1 MVPSNTSQYINGGGD
16 THPEGP
22 RFVHGVPEAVLK
34 YPRQASHSHRAE
46 IRLRKFFEF
55 FYRIS
60 CVCIFKMTN
69 NRQDSCVFPVHVPV
83 LAHLAKMSLTLCFI
97 SPQGMFSVT
106 CPHPDIF
113 LVARIEKVLQGG
125 INHCAEPYMKSS
137 DSTKVPTHQW
147 PSTTLFHITRR
158 R

>member
-34 YPRQASHSHRAE
+34 YPRQASPSRRAA
-46 IRLRKFFEF
+46 IGLRQFFKVDDG
-55 FYRIS
+55 IS
-60 CVCIFKMTN
+60 CVCVFKILN
-69 NRQDSCVFPVHVPV
+69 NRQDSCVFPMHVPA
-83 LAHLAKMSLTLCFI
+83 LARMSLTLCLI
-97 SPQGMFSVT
+97 PPQGVFSIT

-137 DSTKVPTHQW
+137 DSTKVPT
-147 PSTTLFHITRR
+147 PR
-158 R
+158 